1 MLVLFR
7 AVFLREQVGGE
18 PKMAFEYDKTS
29 SFIVSNDH
37 HFRKDDPLF
46 HCTCCLSE
54 KFIALA
60 KDSDARSYGFD
71 GFRRRNACRSTV
83 RSNRN
88 SQRIDVR
95 ILRFKNPPPF
105 LLDCGLQKPRLRYS
119 PGLAPTTGLN

>member
-1 MLVLFR
+1 
-7 AVFLREQVGGE
+7 
-18 PKMAFEYDKTS
+18 MAFEYDKTS

-71 GFRRRNACRSTV
+71 GFRRRTRAVRQFGPIGIVNVST
-83 RSNRN
+83 SE
-88 SQRIDVR
+88 SSASK
-95 ILRFKNPPPF
+95 ILRHSGLTAAFK
-105 LLDCGLQKPRLRYS
+105 S
-119 PGLAPTTGLN
+119 HV